1 MWTVWSV
8 CVQRPAA
15 LRFSNL
21 SHLILFWRTIT
32 FKVILFPPQRVTAQS
47 ALGFGTITKMSRAK
61 QSWQQ
66 QKNQLYLLVM
76 STKKTKV
83 LNLRTISLKKLKYP
97 RTYLKRTKRT
107 LKITLSRTLQ
117 TSLFMLVLIWCL
129 ASVCCWLLLSLLDMP
144 FPELHYL
151 ICSGWL
157 RCTVLPNFCANTSK
171 LLRDFVK
178 KLKSPIELHY
188 YCCFCQE
195 YFGPEKPQH
204 VQIQLVWWTL
214 SRRNH
219 SCTILLLYP
228 LYTNLNQ

>member
-1 MWTVWSV
+1 MHLVLEWSRRWV
-8 CVQRPAA
+8 VQNGADSSRRTSSTYKFWVQRRPMYSICG
-15 LRFSNL
+15 RFP
-21 SHLILFWRTIT
+21 WRNWN
-32 FKVILFPPQRVTAQS
+32 AQ
-47 ALGFGTITKMSRAK
+47 GY
-61 QSWQQ
+61 SW
-66 QKNQLYLLVM
+66 KE
-76 STKKTKV
+76 
-83 LNLRTISLKKLKYP
+83 P
-97 RTYLKRTKRT
+97 RRHWR
-107 LKITLSRTLQ
+107 SSCRGHCRQ
-117 TSLFMLVLIWCL
+117 ASFMVVLIWCS
-129 ASVCCWLLLSLLDMP
+129 ASVCCWLLLSPLDMP

-151 ICSGWL
+151 ICSCWL
-157 RCTVLPNFCANTSK
+157 RCTVLPSFCANTSK

-228 LYTNLNQ
+228 LYTNFNQ